1 MSKLIKNPH
10 YNPKAIKEL
19 SENYEN
25 VLEILLFASL
35 PERTAEYIEVPDNYP
50 EEMVQEMI
58 DKGCT
63 QKEIFKA
70 IQQYFKE
77 HGVQG

>member
-1 MSKLIKNPH
+1 MSKLINNPF
-10 YNPKAIKEL
+10 YSLKAVNQIQKYD
-19 SENYEN
+19 S
-25 VLEILLFASL
+25 ILDLMLFGPL
-35 PERTAEYIEVPDNYP
+35 PGQLARFIEVPDNYP

-58 DKGCT
+58 DKGCN
-63 QKEIFKA
+63 QKEVFKA

>member
-1 MSKLIKNPH
+1 MSKLINNPF
-10 YNPKAIKEL
+10 YSPKAVNQIQEYD
-19 SENYEN
+19 S
-25 VLEILLFASL
+25 ILDLMLFGPL
-35 PERTAEYIEVPDNYP
+35 PEQLARFIEVPDNYP

-63 QKEIFKA
+63 QKEVSKA

-77 HGVQG
+77 HGVEG